1 MSVTFLAWL
10 AALEMYKFANKFSGP
25 EPYAR
30 DANIKSSDVDE
41 ATRPAHSDRSQAAPE
56 NDVANEETS
65 PSRHARVEDTKP
77 NGSQENADLNHSAI
91 GSSTDPEIL
100 APALHSSP
108 TNAIAVGFPPSG
120 TDLKSAH
127 AELPSA
133 SPSQPDVLPV
143 AGRSAPTP
151 DTIAPTVPSVVASG
165 SGIDGSG
172 NGDLNAGHL
181 VTLTINMSEVV
192 TVAGGV
198 PTLSLNNGGT
208 ASYTGGSGSNALT
221 FSYTVGAG
229 DDTSDLAVT
238 PST

>member
-1 MSVTFLAWL
+1 M
-10 AALEMYKFANKFSGP
+10 
-25 EPYAR
+25 
-30 DANIKSSDVDE
+30 
-41 ATRPAHSDRSQAAPE
+41 
-56 NDVANEETS
+56 
-65 PSRHARVEDTKP
+65 
-77 NGSQENADLNHSAI
+77 
-91 GSSTDPEIL
+91 
-100 APALHSSP
+100 
-108 TNAIAVGFPPSG
+108 
-120 TDLKSAH
+120 
-127 AELPSA
+127 
-133 SPSQPDVLPV
+133 
-143 AGRSAPTP
+143 
-151 DTIAPTVPSVVASG
+151 PSVVASG